1 MNRSYSRF
9 VPNGS
14 RSVSAS
20 RKGTVVRAKKRRS
33 GKAYWFPIVTMIAA
47 VFFAASAVMPR
58 SLFDAFAAESFSMT
72 VNSGAGEYTVK
83 VTGDTESV
91 TVDSDTIAVPS
102 MSGDDVVLAITLT
115 ESTSFTITST
125 KPMTKVEFG
134 EGSSVVNSINVGNS
148 GTTTLDISKTGI
160 SSLDLSGNKALSD
173 AAYEISAP
181 SSGITFKLAA
191 PEFTGSDGEGVAF
204 DVPGAYCD
212 DQFENLTA
220 TMPNNAEITKKDGKF
235 FIPYD
240 DAKTALGENDKFT
253 VKVVN
258 SELSK
263 VVNSELSNVTFEFD
277 AKKEK
282 INETRPKTKG
292 GDTKSGTFTVTYR
305 SGDGTGD
312 DYTDAEKSGEYTLL
326 DIDTVDFT
334 APEGKEFDKWVLSTP
349 TDREY
354 PQNAAAGETI
364 NVVSDVTY
372 QATWKDTDTEPE
384 SPESTE
390 TSLTVE
396 DKSKSIIKSASLD
409 TNENIDIS
417 KLKIVAVTLS
427 AADKKTL
434 IAAIKKADTK
444 FNESDPGSYYNIYI
458 VGADGKQVNIKGS
471 VTMTLA
477 YPSAQ
482 VEYLNDEY
490 TFKTYH
496 QLSDNS
502 IEVLA
507 CSPSA
512 SGLTFTTPSCS
523 KFAISCSAKKQ
534 NYTILSI
541 DDISESYALSAIAH
555 QGTTYKYVEGNLYT
569 GSVRM
574 VVEKP
579 SDSSKNAFLTAIKA
593 FDKDFNKDDK
603 NLLVYD
609 IYPADASGNKL
620 TLATGRIDV
629 TLAYPNNTVKKN
641 YTKYT
646 FKVYHQLGDGSVET
660 KQLAVGGKDGI
671 TVTTGSFSQFAV
683 ASISNNSN
691 GGGDNPGTGESN
703 VSANIAF
710 LLALLSMVSF
720 AGVYAKNK
728 AEQF

>member
-33 GKAYWFPIVTMIAA
+33 GRAYWFPIVTMIAA

-58 SLFDAFAAESFSMT
+58 SLFDAFAAESYSMT

-91 TVDSDTIAVPS
+91 TVDPATIAELS
-102 MSGDDVVLAITLT
+102 LSGDDVVLAITLT

-125 KPMTKVEFG
+125 QPMTTVEFG

-148 GTTTLDISKTGI
+148 GTTTLNISQTGI
-160 SSLDLSGNKALSD
+160 SSLDLSGNKDLSD

-212 DQFENLTA
+212 DHAYCDDQFENLTA
-220 TMPNNAEITKKDGKF
+220 TMPDNAKITKKGGKF
-235 FIPYD
+235 FISYE
-240 DAKTALGENDKFT
+240 DAETALGENDKFT
-253 VKVVN
+253 V
-258 SELSK
+258 K

-282 INETRPKTKG
+282 IDETRPKTKG
-292 GDTKSGTFTVTYR
+292 GDTKSSTFTVTYR

-312 DYTDAEKSGEYTLL
+312 DYADAEKSGEYTLL
-326 DIDTVDFT
+326 DIAAVGFT

-349 TDREY
+349 TDQAY
-354 PQNAAAGETI
+354 PQNPPAGETI

-502 IEVLA
+502 IEVLT

-512 SGLTFTTPSCS
+512 SGLTFKTPSCS
-523 KFAISCSAKKQ
+523 KFAISCSAKEQ
-534 NYTILSI
+534 NYTILPIADVSR
-541 DDISESYALSAIAH
+541 SYALSAIAH
-555 QGTTYKYVEGNLYT
+555 QGTTYV
-569 GSVRM
+569 
-574 VVEKP
+574 
-579 SDSSKNAFLTAIKA
+579 
-593 FDKDFNKDDK
+593 
-603 NLLVYD
+603 
-609 IYPADASGNKL
+609 
-620 TLATGRIDV
+620 
-629 TLAYPNNTVKKN
+629 
-641 YTKYT
+641 
-646 FKVYHQLGDGSVET
+646 DGKENCRET
-660 KQLAVGGKDGI
+660 
-671 TVTTGSFSQFAV
+671 
-683 ASISNNSN
+683 
-691 GGGDNPGTGESN
+691 
-703 VSANIAF
+703 
-710 LLALLSMVSF
+710 
-720 AGVYAKNK
+720 
-728 AEQF
+728 

>member
-14 RSVSAS
+14 RFVSAS

-58 SLFDAFAAESFSMT
+58 SLFDAFAAGSYSMT

-91 TVDSDTIAVPS
+91 TVDPATIAALS
-102 MSGDDVVLAITLT
+102 LSEGDVVLTITLT

-125 KPMTKVEFG
+125 QPMTTVEFG

-148 GTTTLDISKTGI
+148 GTTTLNISQTGI

-204 DVPGAYCD
+204 DVPGAYCEY
-212 DQFENLTA
+212 QFKDLTA
-220 TMPNNAEITKKDGKF
+220 TMPDNAEITKKGGKF

-240 DAKTALGENDKFT
+240 DAETALGENDKFT
-253 VKVVN
+253 V
-258 SELSK
+258 K

-282 INETRPKTKG
+282 IDETRPKTKG

-326 DIDTVDFT
+326 DIATIGFT

-349 TDREY
+349 TDQEY
-354 PQNAAAGETI
+354 PQNAAAGGKI

-384 SPESTE
+384 SPESKE

-417 KLKIVAVTLS
+417 KLKIVAVALS

-502 IEVLA
+502 IEVLT

-523 KFAISCSAKKQ
+523 KFAVSCSAKEQ
-534 NYTILSI
+534 NYTNLPIANDSK
-541 DDISESYALSAIAH
+541 SYALSAKAH
-555 QGTTYKYVEGNLYT
+555 EETTYVDGEGNPYT

-579 SDSSKNAFLTAIKA
+579 GDKLKNAFLTAIKA

-609 IYPADASGNKL
+609 IYPVDASGKEL
-620 TLATGRIDV
+620 TLVEGRIDV

-641 YTKYT
+641 YNKYS
-646 FKVYHQLGDGSVET
+646 FKVYHQLDDSSVET

-671 TVTTGSFSQFAV
+671 TVTSNSFSLFAI

-703 VSANIAF
+703 VSANIAL

>member
-33 GKAYWFPIVTMIAA
+33 GRAYWFPIVTMIAA

-58 SLFDAFAAESFSMT
+58 SLFDAFAAGSYSMT
-72 VNSGAGEYTVK
+72 VNSGAGVYTVK

-91 TVDSDTIAVPS
+91 TVDPDTIAAPS
-102 MSGDDVVLAITLT
+102 LSGDDVVLAITLT

-125 KPMTKVEFG
+125 EPMTTVEFG

-148 GTTTLDISKTGI
+148 GTTTLNISKTGI

-220 TMPNNAEITKKDGKF
+220 TMPDNAKITKKGGKF

-240 DAKTALGENDKFT
+240 AAETALGENDKFT
-253 VKVVN
+253 V
-258 SELSK
+258 K

-282 INETRPKTKG
+282 IDDTRPKTKG
-292 GDTKSGTFTVTYR
+292 GDTKSGTFTVTYK

-326 DIDTVDFT
+326 DIAAVGFT

-349 TDREY
+349 TDQDY
-354 PQNAAAGETI
+354 PQNAAAGGKI

-417 KLKIVAVTLS
+417 KLKIVAVALS

-502 IEVLA
+502 IEVLT

-523 KFAISCSAKKQ
+523 KFAVSCSMKEQ
-534 NYTILSI
+534 NYTNLPIANDSK
-541 DDISESYALSAIAH
+541 SYALSAKAH
-555 QGTTYKYVEGNLYT
+555 EGTTYVDGEGNPYT

-579 SDSSKNAFLTAIKA
+579 GDKLKNAFLTAIKA

-629 TLAYPNNTVKKN
+629 TLAYPSNTVKKN
-641 YTKYT
+641 YNKYS
-646 FKVYHQLGDGSVET
+646 FKVYHQLDDSSVET

-671 TVTTGSFSQFAV
+671 TVTSNSFSQFAI
-683 ASISNNSN
+683 ASISSNSN
-691 GGGDNPGTGESN
+691 GGSDNPGTGESN

>member
-1 MNRSYSRF
+1 MSRSHSRF
-9 VPNGS
+9 VPHS
-14 RSVSAS
+14 RPVAAKRSAAKVSPS
-20 RKGTVVRAKKRRS
+20 KQRRS
-33 GKAYWFPIVTMIAA
+33 GRAYWFPIVTMIAA
-47 VFFAASAVMPR
+47 VMFAASAVMPR
-58 SLFDAFAAESFSMT
+58 SVFDVFADTGSYSLA
-72 VNSGAGEYTVK
+72 VQSGAGGYTVTL
-83 VTGDTESV
+83 TGDSDGVSV
-91 TVDSDTIAVPS
+91 TPDTVGAFAK
-102 MSGDDVVLAITLT
+102 GDDDTVVLTVS
-115 ESTSFTITST
+115 ESGNYTITSAA
-125 KPMTKVEFG
+125 PM
-134 EGSSVVNSINVGNS
+134 SSVIFGSGASAVTSINVSNS
-148 GTTTLDISKTGI
+148 GTTNLNIETTGI
-160 SSLDLSGNKALSD
+160 SNLDLSGNKDLSD

-181 SSGITFKLAA
+181 SSDITFKLAA

-220 TMPNNAEITKKDGKF
+220 TMPDNAKINKKGGKF
-235 FIPYD
+235 FISYE
-240 DAKTALGENDKFT
+240 DAETALEDAETALGENDKFT
-253 VKVVN
+253 V
-258 SELSK
+258 K

-282 INETRPKTKG
+282 IDETRPKTKG
-292 GDTKSGTFTVTYR
+292 DDTKSGTFTVTYR

-334 APEGKEFDKWVLSTP
+334 APEGKEFDTWVLSTP

-417 KLKIVAVTLS
+417 KLKIVAAALS

-434 IAAIKKADTK
+434 VAAIKKADTK
-444 FNESDPGSYYNIYI
+444 FNESNPGSYYNIYI
-458 VGADGKQVNIKGS
+458 VGADGKQLNIKGS

-482 VEYLNDEY
+482 VEYLYDEY
-490 TFKTYH
+490 TCKAYH

-502 IEVLA
+502 IETLA
-507 CSPSA
+507 CSASA

-523 KFAISCSAKKQ
+523 KFAVVCTQKEQ
-534 NYTILSI
+534 NYTILPIADVSR
-541 DDISESYALSAIAH
+541 SYALSAKAH
-555 QGTTYKYVEGNLYT
+555 EGTTYKYVEGNSYT

-609 IYPADASGNKL
+609 IYPADESGKRL
-620 TLATGRIDV
+620 TLDKGRIDV
-629 TLAYPNNTVKKN
+629 TLAYPSNTVKKN
-641 YTKYT
+641 YNKYS
-646 FKVYHQLGDGSVET
+646 FKVYHQLDDSSVET

-671 TVTTGSFSQFAV
+671 TVTSNSFSLFAI

>member
-58 SLFDAFAAESFSMT
+58 SLFDAFAAGSYSMT

-91 TVDSDTIAVPS
+91 TVDSDTIAKLSP
-102 MSGDDVVLAITLT
+102 SGDDVVLAITLT

-125 KPMTKVEFG
+125 EPMTTVEFG

-148 GTTTLDISKTGI
+148 GTTTLNISKTGI
-160 SSLDLSGNKALSD
+160 SSLDLSGNKDLSD

-204 DVPGAYCD
+204 DVPGAYCE

-220 TMPNNAEITKKDGKF
+220 TMPDNAEITKKGGKF

-240 DAKTALGENDKFT
+240 DAETALGENDKFT

-258 SELSK
+258 SELT
-263 VVNSELSNVTFEFD
+263 NVTFEFD

-282 INETRPKTKG
+282 IDETRPKTKG

-312 DYTDAEKSGEYTLL
+312 DYADAEKSGEYTLL
-326 DIDTVDFT
+326 DIAAVGFT

-349 TDREY
+349 TDQEY
-354 PQNAAAGETI
+354 PQNPAAGGKI

-372 QATWKDTDTEPE
+372 QATWKDTDKEPE

-417 KLKIVAVTLS
+417 KLKIVAVALS

-458 VGADGKQVNIKGS
+458 VGADGKQLNIKGS

-482 VEYLNDEY
+482 VEYLYDEY
-490 TFKTYH
+490 TCKAYH

-502 IEVLA
+502 IETLA

-523 KFAISCSAKKQ
+523 KFAISCSAKEQ
-534 NYTILSI
+534 NYTILPIADVSR
-541 DDISESYALSAIAH
+541 SYALSAIAH
-555 QGTTYKYVEGNLYT
+555 QGTTYVDGKENPYI

-609 IYPADASGNKL
+609 IYPVDESGNKL

-629 TLAYPNNTVKKN
+629 TLAYPSNTVKKN
-641 YTKYT
+641 YNKYS
-646 FKVYHQLGDGSVET
+646 FKVYHQLDGSSVET

-671 TVTTGSFSQFAV
+671 TVTSNSFSLFAI

>member
-1 MNRSYSRF
+1 M
-9 VPNGS
+9 
-14 RSVSAS
+14 
-20 RKGTVVRAKKRRS
+20 
-33 GKAYWFPIVTMIAA
+33 
-47 VFFAASAVMPR
+47 
-58 SLFDAFAAESFSMT
+58 
-72 VNSGAGEYTVK
+72 
-83 VTGDTESV
+83 
-91 TVDSDTIAVPS
+91 
-102 MSGDDVVLAITLT
+102 
-115 ESTSFTITST
+115 
-125 KPMTKVEFG
+125 
-134 EGSSVVNSINVGNS
+134 
-148 GTTTLDISKTGI
+148 
-160 SSLDLSGNKALSD
+160 
-173 AAYEISAP
+173 
-181 SSGITFKLAA
+181 
-191 PEFTGSDGEGVAF
+191 
-204 DVPGAYCD
+204 
-212 DQFENLTA
+212 
-220 TMPNNAEITKKDGKF
+220 
-235 FIPYD
+235 
-240 DAKTALGENDKFT
+240 
-253 VKVVN
+253 
-258 SELSK
+258 
-263 VVNSELSNVTFEFD
+263 
-277 AKKEK
+277 
-282 INETRPKTKG
+282 
-292 GDTKSGTFTVTYR
+292 
-305 SGDGTGD
+305 
-312 DYTDAEKSGEYTLL
+312 L

-334 APEGKEFDKWVLSTP
+334 APEGKEFDTWVLSTP

-417 KLKIVAVTLS
+417 KLKIVAAALS

-434 IAAIKKADTK
+434 VAAIKKADTK
-444 FNESDPGSYYNIYI
+444 FNESNPGSYYNIYI
-458 VGADGKQVNIKGS
+458 VGADGKQLNIKGS

-482 VEYLNDEY
+482 VEYLYDEY
-490 TFKTYH
+490 TCKAYH

-502 IEVLA
+502 IETLA

-523 KFAISCSAKKQ
+523 KFAVVCTQKEQ
-534 NYTILSI
+534 NYTNLPIA
-541 DDISESYALSAIAH
+541 DDSKSYALSAKAH
-555 QGTTYKYVEGNLYT
+555 EGTTYVDVEGKSYT

-574 VVEKP
+574 FVEKP

-609 IYPADASGNKL
+609 IYPVDESGNKL
-620 TLATGRIDV
+620 TLVKGRIDV
-629 TLAYPNNTVKKN
+629 TLAYPSNTVKKN
-641 YTKYT
+641 YNKYS
-646 FKVYHQLGDGSVET
+646 FKVYHQLDGSSVET
-660 KQLAVGGKDGI
+660 KQLAVGGEDGI
-671 TVTTGSFSQFAV
+671 TVTSNSFSLFAI

-703 VSANIAF
+703 VSANIAL

>member
-9 VPNGS
+9 VPNGG

-58 SLFDAFAAESFSMT
+58 SLFDAFAAGSYSMT

-91 TVDSDTIAVPS
+91 TVDPATIAAPS
-102 MSGDDVVLAITLT
+102 LSGDDVVLAITLT

-125 KPMTKVEFG
+125 EPMTTVEFG

-148 GTTTLDISKTGI
+148 GTTTLNISKTGI

-191 PEFTGSDGEGVAF
+191 PGFTGSDGEGVAF
-204 DVPGAYCD
+204 DVPGAYCE

-220 TMPNNAEITKKDGKF
+220 TMPDNAEITKKGGKF

-240 DAKTALGENDKFT
+240 DAETALGENDKFT
-253 VKVVN
+253 V
-258 SELSK
+258 K

-282 INETRPKTKG
+282 IDETRPKTKG

-305 SGDGTGD
+305 SGDGTGG
-312 DYTDAEKSGEYTLL
+312 DYADAEKSGEYTLL
-326 DIDTVDFT
+326 DIAAVGFT
-334 APEGKEFDKWVLSTP
+334 APEGKEFDTWVLSTP
-349 TDREY
+349 ADREY
-354 PQNAAAGETI
+354 PQNPPAGETI

-372 QATWKDTDTEPE
+372 QATWKDTDTELE

-417 KLKIVAVTLS
+417 KLKIVAVALS

-502 IEVLA
+502 IEVLT

-523 KFAISCSAKKQ
+523 KFAISCSAKEQ
-534 NYTILSI
+534 NYTILPIADVSR
-541 DDISESYALSAIAH
+541 SYALSAKAH
-555 QGTTYKYVEGNLYT
+555 EGTTYKYVEGNSYT

-609 IYPADASGNKL
+609 IYPADESGKRL
-620 TLATGRIDV
+620 TLASGRIDV
-629 TLAYPNNTVKKN
+629 TLAYPSNTVKKN
-641 YTKYT
+641 YNKYS
-646 FKVYHQLGDGSVET
+646 FKVYHQLDDSSVET

-671 TVTTGSFSQFAV
+671 TVTSNSFSLFAI

>member
-9 VPNGS
+9 VPNGG

-58 SLFDAFAAESFSMT
+58 SLFDAFAAESYSMT
-72 VNSGAGEYTVK
+72 VDSGAGEYTVK

-91 TVDSDTIAVPS
+91 TVDPDTIAVLSP
-102 MSGDDVVLAITLT
+102 SGDDVVLAITLT

-125 KPMTKVEFG
+125 EPMTTVEFG

-148 GTTTLDISKTGI
+148 GTTTLNISKTGI
-160 SSLDLSGNKALSD
+160 SSLDLSGNKDLSD

-204 DVPGAYCD
+204 DVPGAYCED
-212 DQFENLTA
+212 HFKNLTA
-220 TMPNNAEITKKDGKF
+220 TMPDNAEITKKGGKF
-235 FIPYD
+235 FMPYD
-240 DAKTALGENDKFT
+240 AAETALGENDKFT
-253 VKVVN
+253 V
-258 SELSK
+258 K

-282 INETRPKTKG
+282 IDDTRPKTKG

-312 DYTDAEKSGEYTLL
+312 DYAVTEKSGEYTLL
-326 DIDTVDFT
+326 DIAAVGFT

-349 TDREY
+349 TDQAY
-354 PQNAAAGETI
+354 PQNPPAGETI

-417 KLKIVAVTLS
+417 KLKIVAVALS

-555 QGTTYKYVEGNLYT
+555 QGTTYKYVEGNSYT

-609 IYPADASGNKL
+609 IYPADESGKRL
-620 TLATGRIDV
+620 TLVKGRIHV
-629 TLAYPNNTVKKN
+629 TLAYPSNTVKKN
-641 YTKYT
+641 YNKYS
-646 FKVYHQLGDGSVET
+646 FKVYHQLDGSSVET
-660 KQLAVGGKDGI
+660 KQLAVGGEDGI
-671 TVTTGSFSQFAV
+671 TVTSNSFSLFAI

-691 GGGDNPGTGESN
+691 GGSDNPGTGESN

>member
-9 VPNGS
+9 VPNGG

-33 GKAYWFPIVTMIAA
+33 GRAYWFPIVTMIAA

-58 SLFDAFAAESFSMT
+58 SLFDAFAAESYSMT
-72 VNSGAGEYTVK
+72 VDSGAGKYTVT
-83 VTGDTESV
+83 VTGDTDSV
-91 TVDSDTIAVPS
+91 TVDSDTIAKLSP
-102 MSGDDVVLAITLT
+102 SGDNVVLAITLN

-148 GTTTLDISKTGI
+148 GTTTLDISKTDI
-160 SSLDLSGNKALSD
+160 SSLDLSGNKDLSD

-204 DVPGAYCD
+204 DVPGAYCE

-220 TMPNNAEITKKDGKF
+220 TTMPDNAEITKKDGKF

-240 DAKTALGENDKFT
+240 DAEKALGENDKFT

-258 SELSK
+258 SELI
-263 VVNSELSNVTFEFD
+263 SNVTFEFD
-277 AKKEK
+277 AKKER
-282 INETRPKTKG
+282 IDDTRPKTKG

-305 SGDGTGD
+305 SGDGTGV
-312 DYTDAEKSGEYTLL
+312 DYPDAEKSGEYTLL
-326 DIDTVDFT
+326 DIAAVGFT

-349 TDREY
+349 TDQDY

-364 NVVSDVTY
+364 NVISDVTY

-417 KLKIVAVTLS
+417 KLKIVAVALS

-458 VGADGKQVNIKGS
+458 VGADGKQLNIKGS

-482 VEYLNDEY
+482 VEYLYDEY
-490 TFKTYH
+490 TCKAYH

-502 IEVLA
+502 IETLA
-507 CSPSA
+507 CSASA

-523 KFAISCSAKKQ
+523 KFAVVCTQKEQ
-534 NYTILSI
+534 NYTNLPIA
-541 DDISESYALSAIAH
+541 DDSKSYALSAKAH
-555 QGTTYKYVEGNLYT
+555 EGTTYVDKDGNPYT
-569 GSVRM
+569 GSVKM
-574 VVEKP
+574 VVLKPGDGEKNP
-579 SDSSKNAFLTAIKA
+579 FLTAIKA
-593 FDKDFNKDDK
+593 LDKDFNKDDK

-609 IYPADASGNKL
+609 ISPADASGNKL
-620 TLATGRIDV
+620 TLVKGRIDV
-629 TLAYPNNTVKKN
+629 TLAYPSNTVKKN
-641 YTKYT
+641 YNKYS
-646 FKVYHQLGDGSVET
+646 FKVYHQLDGSSVET
-660 KQLAVGGKDGI
+660 KQLAVGGEKGI
-671 TVTTGSFSQFAV
+671 TVTSNSFSLFAI

-703 VSANIAF
+703 VSANIAL

>member
-58 SLFDAFAAESFSMT
+58 SLFDAFAAGSYSMT

-91 TVDSDTIAVPS
+91 TVDSDTIAKLSP
-102 MSGDDVVLAITLT
+102 SGDDVVLAITLT

-125 KPMTKVEFG
+125 EPMTTVEFG

-148 GTTTLDISKTGI
+148 GTTTLNISQTGI
-160 SSLDLSGNKALSD
+160 SSLDLSGNKDLSD

-212 DQFENLTA
+212 DQFKSLTA
-220 TMPNNAEITKKDGKF
+220 TMPDNAEITKKGGKF

-240 DAKTALGENDKFT
+240 DAETALYDDAETALGENDKFT

-258 SELSK
+258 SELT
-263 VVNSELSNVTFEFD
+263 NVTFEFD

-282 INETRPKTKG
+282 IDETRPKTKG

-312 DYTDAEKSGEYTLL
+312 DYADAEKSGEYTLL
-326 DIDTVDFT
+326 DIAAVGFT
-334 APEGKEFDKWVLSTP
+334 APEGKEFDTWVLSTP
-349 TDREY
+349 TDQEY
-354 PQNAAAGETI
+354 PQNPAAGGKI

-372 QATWKDTDTEPE
+372 QATWKDTDKEPE

-417 KLKIVAVTLS
+417 KLKIVAVALS

-502 IEVLA
+502 IEVLT

-523 KFAISCSAKKQ
+523 KFAISCSAKEQ
-534 NYTILSI
+534 NYTILPIADVSR
-541 DDISESYALSAIAH
+541 SYALSAIAH
-555 QGTTYKYVEGNLYT
+555 QGTTYVDGKENPYT

-609 IYPADASGNKL
+609 IYPVDESGNKL

-629 TLAYPNNTVKKN
+629 TLAYPSNTVKKN
-641 YTKYT
+641 YNKYS
-646 FKVYHQLGDGSVET
+646 FKVYHQLDGSSVET

-671 TVTTGSFSQFAV
+671 TVTSNSFSLFAI